1 MNWKRWRNNAP
12 YIVLLLILLFIPITV
27 KNLYYIGTATSI
39 LINALLAV
47 SLWFIMRTGQV
58 TLGHAAFAAIG
69 GYMSA
74 AFVLSYGL
82 NSWLGLAVALATAG
96 MVAAIIGYIT
106 LRITGVYFIITTLAL
121 GEVIRIVF
129 GMWKHPFGGLSG
141 LMNLP
146 PPDPLAIP
154 GLLVVEFSSMP
165 ALYYLVLVFVLVA
178 IAIMYRLDSSPI
190 GRIFRGISQADNL
203 AEHIGI
209 NIMKYKVLAFVIG
222 STCAGL
228 AGVLYSYNT
237 KVMLPNAFTM
247 VQSAYYIVFVSV
259 GGETNIVGPIL
270 GTVVLGIFSEFLR
283 PIKDFEIIIYALLL
297 IGIMLFFR
305 AGLLGLAQTIGHHG
319 ATLFTIQLTR
329 IKRTRIMGLF
339 MLEGRGKR

>member
-1 MNWKRWRNNAP
+1 VLVL
-12 YIVLLLILLFIPITV
+12 ILLLIPIVV
-27 KNLYYIGTATSI
+27 KNLYHIGTATSI

-74 AFVLSYGL
+74 AFVSSYGL

-129 GMWKHPFGGLSG
+129 GMWKYPFGGLFG

-146 PPDPLAIP
+146 PPDPIAIP
-154 GLLVVEFSSMP
+154 GLPVIEFTSIP
-165 ALYYLVLVFVLVA
+165 ALYYLVVVFVVIA
-178 IAIMYRLDSSPI
+178 TAIMYRLDSSPL
-190 GRIFRGISQADNL
+190 GRIYRGISQADNL
-203 AEHIGI
+203 AEHVGI
-209 NIMKYKVLAFVIG
+209 NIMNYKVQAFVIG
-222 STCAGL
+222 SMFAGL

-237 KVMLPNAFTM
+237 KVMLPGSFTM

-259 GGETNIVGPIL
+259 GGEANILGPIL
-270 GTVVLGIFSEFLR
+270 GTVVLGILSEFLR
-283 PIKDFEIIIYALLL
+283 PIKDYEIIIYALLL

-305 AGLLGLAQTIGHHG
+305 AGLLGLAQAIGHHG
-319 ATLFTIQLTR
+319 ATFFKMRLLR
-329 IKRTRIMGLF
+329 IKGT
-339 MLEGRGKR
+339 

>member
-1 MNWKRWRNNAP
+1 MNRRRWRTVVP
-12 YIVLLLILLFIPITV
+12 SIVLVLILLLIPVAV

-74 AFVLSYGL
+74 AFVSSYGL
-82 NSWLGLAVALATAG
+82 NSWLGMAVAVATAG
-96 MVAAIIGYIT
+96 AVAAIIGYIT

-129 GMWKHPFGGLSG
+129 GMWKYPFGGLFG

-146 PPDPLAIP
+146 PPDPIAIP
-154 GLLVVEFSSMP
+154 GLPVITFTSIPS
-165 ALYYLVLVFVLVA
+165 LYYLVVVFVVIA
-178 IAIMYRLDSSPI
+178 IVIMYRLDSSPL
-190 GRIFRGISQADNL
+190 GRIYRGISQADTL
-203 AEHIGI
+203 AEHVGI
-209 NIMKYKVLAFVIG
+209 NIMKYKVQAFVIG
-222 STCAGL
+222 SMFAGL

-237 KVMLPNAFTM
+237 KVMLPGSFTM
-247 VQSAYYIVFVSV
+247 IQSAYYIVFVSV
-259 GGETNIVGPIL
+259 GGEANTLGPIL
-270 GTVVLGIFSEFLR
+270 GTVVLGILSEFLR
-283 PIKDFEIIIYALLL
+283 PIKDFEIIIYALIL

-305 AGLLGLAQTIGHHG
+305 AGLLGLAQAIGHRG
-319 ATLFTIQLTR
+319 ARFFTTKVMR
-329 IKRTRIMGLF
+329 SKRA
-339 MLEGRGKR
+339 

>member
-1 MNWKRWRNNAP
+1 MNRRRWRTVVP
-12 YIVLLLILLFIPITV
+12 SIVLVLILLLIPIAV

-74 AFVLSYGL
+74 AFVSSYGL
-82 NSWLGLAVALATAG
+82 NSWLGMAVAVATAG
-96 MVAAIIGYIT
+96 AVAAIIGYIT

-129 GMWKHPFGGLSG
+129 GMWKYPFGGLFG

-146 PPDPLAIP
+146 PPDPIAIP
-154 GLLVVEFSSMP
+154 HLPVITFTSIP
-165 ALYYLVLVFVLVA
+165 ALYYLVVVFVVIA
-178 IAIMYRLDSSPI
+178 IVIMYRLDSSPL
-190 GRIFRGISQADNL
+190 GRIYRGISQADTL
-203 AEHIGI
+203 AEHVGI
-209 NIMKYKVLAFVIG
+209 NIMKYKVQAFVIG
-222 STCAGL
+222 SMFAGL

-237 KVMLPNAFTM
+237 KVMLPGSFTM
-247 VQSAYYIVFVSV
+247 IQSAYYIVFVSV
-259 GGETNIVGPIL
+259 GGEANILGPIL
-270 GTVVLGIFSEFLR
+270 GTVVLGILSEFLR
-283 PIKDFEIIIYALLL
+283 PIKDFEIIIYALIL

-305 AGLLGLAQTIGHHG
+305 AGLLGLAQAIGHRG
-319 ATLFTIQLTR
+319 ARFFTTKVMR
-329 IKRTRIMGLF
+329 SKRA
-339 MLEGRGKR
+339 

>member
-1 MNWKRWRNNAP
+1 MNRRRWRTVVP
-12 YIVLLLILLFIPITV
+12 SIVLVLILLLIPIAV

-74 AFVLSYGL
+74 AFVSSYGL
-82 NSWLGLAVALATAG
+82 NSWLGMAVAVATAG
-96 MVAAIIGYIT
+96 AVAAIIGYIT

-129 GMWKHPFGGLSG
+129 GMWKYPFGGLFG

-146 PPDPLAIP
+146 PPDPIAIP
-154 GLLVVEFSSMP
+154 HLPVITFTSIP
-165 ALYYLVLVFVLVA
+165 ALYYLVVVFVVIA
-178 IAIMYRLDSSPI
+178 IVIMYRLDSSPL
-190 GRIFRGISQADNL
+190 GRIYRGISQADTL
-203 AEHIGI
+203 AEHVGI
-209 NIMKYKVLAFVIG
+209 NIMKYKVQAFVIG
-222 STCAGL
+222 SMFAGL

-237 KVMLPNAFTM
+237 KVMLPGSFTM
-247 VQSAYYIVFVSV
+247 IQSAYYIVFVSV
-259 GGETNIVGPIL
+259 GGEANILGPIL
-270 GTVVLGIFSEFLR
+270 GTVVIGILSEFLR
-283 PIKDFEIIIYALLL
+283 PIKDFEIIIYALIL

-305 AGLLGLAQTIGHHG
+305 AGLLGLAQAIGHRG
-319 ATLFTIQLTR
+319 ARFFTTKVMR
-329 IKRTRIMGLF
+329 SKRA
-339 MLEGRGKR
+339 